1 MSKVQINKFSCQ
13 SVINVLHGFKRVIYI
28 FICFALAVINSEPS
42 SPLLAPKPSVGPI
55 SAASPGHGLVVIP
68 LKEHRNPY
76 HLTLVPGIGIAVTGA
91 AVLLLVVLILLIRRK
106 SRELKG
112 SESDSPNGTSWKSFP
127 QPNRKSQE
135 GPSLWSI
142 SNIFFK
148 DLDN

>member
-1 MSKVQINKFSCQ
+1 MQIDKFSCQ
-13 SVINVLHGFKRVIYI
+13 SVINELNGCKRLIYI
-28 FICFALAVINSEPS
+28 FICLAHAVINSEPS
-42 SPLLAPKPSVGPI
+42 SPLLAPKPSVGPM

-76 HLTLVPGIGIAVTGA
+76 HLTLVPAIGIAVTGA

-106 SRELKG
+106 NRELKG

-135 GPSLWSI
+135 GLLLWSI
-142 SNIFFK
+142 SNNFFK
-148 DLDN
+148 DLS